1 MFYTF
6 RAALILT
13 FIESRSGEEIKQNKV
28 HQPQDPA
35 QPQVHITATS
45 SSAAADVD
53 DLLLDDDGG
62 PHPSYA
68 LHDWQADILTYS
80 NHSTPSSSV
89 SYRMKRCFTTLKLR
103 VFNAIKYLSTTSI
116 PIFHYTSQ
124 EQSTVTRDLQTVLR
138 AMRYNSYGEVF
149 FLRGWFRYML
159 FEYVIP
165 TCMLSVAQ
173 YVIGWGSLTV
183 LIAIVPAVV
192 SRLIW
197 VGSCMMPLTLHTL

>member
-6 RAALILT
+6 RAALILA
-13 FIESRSGEEIKQNKV
+13 FIESRSGEDIRQNKLN
-28 HQPQDPA
+28 QLQDRA
-35 QPQVHITATS
+35 QPRVHTTATS
-45 SSAAADVD
+45 SSAAPDVD

-68 LHDWQADILTYS
+68 LRNWQADILTYS
-80 NHSTPSSSV
+80 NPPIPSSLV
-89 SYRMKRCFTTLKLR
+89 RYRIKRCFETSKLR
-103 VFNAIKYLSTTSI
+103 VFTAFKHLPTKTV

-124 EQSTVTRDLQTVLR
+124 EQNTVTRDLQTVLR
-138 AMRYNSYGEVF
+138 VMRYSSYGEVF

-159 FEYVIP
+159 FDYVVP
-165 TCMLSVAQ
+165 TCILSVAQ
-173 YVIGWGSLTV
+173 YLIGWGSLTV

-192 SRLIW
+192 ARVIW